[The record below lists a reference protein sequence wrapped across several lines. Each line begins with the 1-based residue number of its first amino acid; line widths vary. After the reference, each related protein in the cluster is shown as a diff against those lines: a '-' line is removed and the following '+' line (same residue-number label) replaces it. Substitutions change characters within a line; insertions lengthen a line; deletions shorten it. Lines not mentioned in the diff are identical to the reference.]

1 MLTYLKETDGLSV
14 EGISEQ
20 NMGSLNVYCGLKS
33 IKLNDLMVVMI
44 RDFINQQ
51 STDKMYT
58 DTSLLENVVNS
69 SQVSGLQT
77 YTNVYSDVYKPVY
90 SRIQHNSQ
98 KTVNSVNR
106 QKALE
111 NIGKMGIKE
120 MLSVQLCSNA
130 GKVID

>member
-1 MLTYLKETDGLSV
+1 
-14 EGISEQ
+14 
-20 NMGSLNVYCGLKS
+20 
-33 IKLNDLMVVMI
+33 MI

-51 STDKMYT
+51 STNKMYT

-77 YTNVYSDVYKPVY
+77 YTNVNSDVYKPVY

-98 KTVNSVNR
+98 KMVNSVNR

-111 NIGKMGIKE
+111 NIGKMGKKE